1 MAATN
6 RDAQAGWYIYRASN
20 YSLELGELNEQL
32 TSARFNPVAPRT
44 YTHYRKLHRYG
55 YQRYVPINQLDVET
69 LRDPVWGGPLQTRF
83 RPRPASLGLTLL
95 ATGPEGVFAL
105 EGALVQLSEVEGT
118 ARVRVEGTPVEGE
131 PSKLE
136 GDEVLVVLAGE
147 TRAASVELVQT
158 DVIDPAVAEITFAF
172 MGVVST
178 EKATGLRGLGPSE
191 ARVMITTEE
200 EDSPLVVLRQLY
212 SLFGAF
218 DSSRLVCDQALAG
231 LGLADRFT
239 LPPARIKRLSIES
252 PMLIELTFATAPLW
266 VIAAMVTRWEKLR
279 KMHYEADRV
288 HCEADRVRAK
298 TAIGTAKATVLE
310 EKARS
315 LRIRNDKAERRQLIE
330 PSVLGKYVVDTVRST
345 LPPGLAKPP
354 ALDEEAAERVTE
366 LTEKQLI
373 PDVETFLDAPLTNVD
388 IETAGDIP
396 LLALDD
402 AEAG

>member
-1 MAATN
+1 MAAKN
-6 RDAQAGWYIYRASN
+6 RDAQVGWYIYRASN
-20 YSLELGELNEQL
+20 YSLELGEINEQL
-32 TSARFNPVAPRT
+32 TSARFSPVAPRT

-83 RPRPASLGLTLL
+83 RPRPASLRVTLV
-95 ATGPEGVFAL
+95 ATSPEGVFAL
-105 EGALVQLSEVEGT
+105 KGALVQPSEVEGT
-118 ARVRVEGTPVEGE
+118 ARVHVEGTPVEGE
-131 PSKLE
+131 PSKIE
-136 GDEVLVVLAGE
+136 GDEVLVVLGGE
-147 TRAASVELVQT
+147 SRAANVELVQT
-158 DVIDPAVAEITFAF
+158 DALDPDVAEITFAF

-178 EKATGLRGLGPSE
+178 EEATGLRGLGPSE
-191 ARVMITTEE
+191 ARVMIATDEK
-200 EDSPLVVLRQLY
+200 DSPLVVLRQLY
-212 SLFGAF
+212 SLFEAL

-266 VIAAMVTRWEKLR
+266 VISAMVDRWEKLR

-288 HCEADRVRAK
+288 HYEADYVRTK
-298 TAIGTAKATVLE
+298 TAIGTAKARLLE

-315 LRIRNDKAERRQLIE
+315 LQFRNDMAERRQLIE
-330 PSVLGKYVVDTVRST
+330 PSVLGKYVVNIVRST
-345 LPPGLAKPP
+345 LPPGLPDPP
-354 ALDEEAAERVTE
+354 ALEEEAAERVTE

-373 PDVETFLDAPLTNVD
+373 PDVEKFLDAPLTYAD

-396 LLALDD
+396 PLSLDD
-402 AEAG
+402 A